1 MNLNEIKNKITNIS
15 QQIDG
20 LDLSGTSE
28 EEFSVKNK
36 VNLGMASIYPMYDN
50 DIVTPHL
57 AYLFN
62 TRPVWNHYCNNSE
75 IFRSPE
81 NYGNVPLYY
90 KPENFKYSGNKLPNI
105 RENIIPKVISKAD
118 TEYFSTNAIKIKQY
132 VLSDLGLSGD
142 MIIHKGKN
150 LVVKTSPLRVE
161 TEQGATI
168 GSSNDYIDFKG
179 FMTILIYEN
188 KIVYIRLNGTEFKY
202 KIYSYPNM
210 SLINEGVAA
219 SLKDIYIKNRIYREG
234 IVGPNNIMGEGFDT
248 VSKTGGFIIKSVVD
262 GTDILKNLYV
272 IDLYNIIGPKYTL
285 TGEKRKTHAIINY
298 I

>member
-50 DIVTPHL
+50 DTVTPHL

-62 TRPVWNHYCNNSE
+62 TRPVWNQYCVNNK

-81 NYGNVPLYY
+81 NYWKGYLHYNQ
-90 KPENFKYSGNKLPNI
+90 ENFKYNGNKLPNI
-105 RENIIPKVISKAD
+105 EENVTPKVVNKGG
-118 TEYFSTNAIKIKQY
+118 YFNRAIKIKQY
-132 VLSDLGLSGD
+132 ILSDLGLNGD

-161 TEQGATI
+161 TEQGVTI

-188 KIVYIRLNGTEFKY
+188 KIVYIRLNGVEFKY

-219 SLKDIYIKNRIYREG
+219 SLKDVYIKNRIYREG
-234 IVGPNNIMGEGFDT
+234 IVGPNTIIGEGFDT
-248 VSKTGGFIIKSVVD
+248 VSKTGGFIIKSVID

-285 TGEKRKTHAIINY
+285 YGKKRKTHVIINY